1 MEFPYDDSPD
11 KTSFELSMNQIR
23 KTAASQGTTDQA
35 RFFLDH
41 KPGRSPANRSL
52 ERGIEILRAFRPGSE
67 LLGNGELAER
77 TGLSKATVSR
87 LTQTLVGSGMLQID
101 RAERAYRLAPAV
113 LSLSHAMRAGS
124 RVLQAAAPRMLEL
137 ARQRHINVGLAAP
150 DRDEMVYLESVRY
163 AKRAALRHVVSG
175 QRVPMELTSLG
186 RAYLAA
192 LAPQRRAQLMQ
203 FLSKRRAH
211 WKGIESEIRQAC
223 IDVRARGF
231 CAAAWQPEVVAL
243 ATPLEV
249 EGTIYALNV
258 SLSTQESITAIAQNL
273 GPPLLELARA
283 ILRDLAL
290 QKTRSD

>member
-1 MEFPYDDSPD
+1 M
-11 KTSFELSMNQIR
+11 
-23 KTAASQGTTDQA
+23 TDQA

-87 LTQTLVGSGMLQID
+87 LAQTLVGTGMLQLD
-101 RAERAYRLAPAV
+101 KAERAYRLAPGV
-113 LSLSHAMRAGS
+113 LSLSHAMRTAS

-137 ARQRHINVGLAAP
+137 ARKRHINVGLAAP
-150 DRDEMVYLESVRY
+150 DRAEMVYLESIRY
-163 AKRAALRHVVSG
+163 ARRAALRHVVSG

-192 LAPQRRAQLMQ
+192 LAPRPRAQLMQ
-203 FLSKRRAH
+203 LLSRRRLH
-211 WKGIESEIRQAC
+211 WKGIQAEIRQAC
-223 IDVRARGF
+223 ADVQERGF

-249 EGTIYALNV
+249 EGAVYALNV
-258 SLSTQESITAIAQNL
+258 SLSTRESIAEIAREL
-273 GPPLLELARA
+273 GPSL
-283 ILRDLAL
+283 LAL
-290 QKTRSD
+290 AQAVRHDLVLQEPRFV

>member
-1 MEFPYDDSPD
+1 M
-11 KTSFELSMNQIR
+11 
-23 KTAASQGTTDQA
+23 TDQA

-52 ERGIEILRAFRPGSE
+52 ERGVEILRAFRPGSE

-87 LTQTLVGSGMLQID
+87 LTQTLVGSGMLQLD
-101 RAERAYRLAPAV
+101 KAERAYRLAPAV
-113 LSLSHAMRAGS
+113 LSLSHAMRTAS

-150 DRDEMVYLESVRY
+150 DRDEMVYLESIRY
-163 AKRAALRHVVSG
+163 ARRAALRHVVSG

-186 RAYLAA
+186 RAYLAS
-192 LAPQRRAQLMQ
+192 LTPQHRTQLMQ
-203 FLSKRRAH
+203 LLSKRRVK
-211 WKGIESEIRQAC
+211 WKGIESEIRKAC
-223 IDVRARGF
+223 TDVRTRGF

-249 EGTIYALNV
+249 EGSIYVLNI
-258 SLSTQESITAIAQNL
+258 SLSTQESIEAIAQDL
-273 GPPLLELARA
+273 GPSLLALAQAVRHELAVREP
-283 ILRDLAL
+283 
-290 QKTRSD
+290 RSE